1 MTSHSL
7 LSLGLAALCIVA
19 AVFLWRATGSQP
31 FPLPH
36 LATFAHRAPA
46 SASTNGSSGVLSG
59 PRNLQAAINS
69 SNSRVAG
76 ALNAAK

>member
-7 LSLGLAALCIVA
+7 LSLGFAALCIVA

-31 FPLPH
+31 LPLPH
-36 LATFAHRAPA
+36 MPAFAHQPSAPA
-46 SASTNGSSGVLSG
+46 ARSGGSGALSG
-59 PRNLQAAINS
+59 PRNLTAAINS
-69 SNSRVAG
+69 SNERVAG